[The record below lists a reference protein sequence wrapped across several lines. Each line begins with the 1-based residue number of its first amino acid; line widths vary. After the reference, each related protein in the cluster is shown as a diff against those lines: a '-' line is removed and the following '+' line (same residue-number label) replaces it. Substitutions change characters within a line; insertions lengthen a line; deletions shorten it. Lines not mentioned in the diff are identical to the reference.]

1 MAFSKYEPFGSG
13 AMFYGHAMTTSMIAN
28 VYRKRGSEPIKP
40 RDVMPEFGQK
50 KPQPVE
56 DMIGIV
62 AGITQAFGGKDK
74 RK

>member
-1 MAFSKYEPFGSG
+1 MAFSEFEPFGSD
-13 AMFYGHAMTTSMIAN
+13 AMFYGHAMTTSAIYN
-28 VYRKRGSEPIKP
+28 VNRNRGTEPIKP
-40 RDVMPEFGQK
+40 SDVMPVFERK
-50 KPQPVE
+50 KPQPIE

>member
-1 MAFSKYEPFGSG
+1 MAFSEYEPFGSN

-28 VYRKRGSEPIKP
+28 VYRNKGSEPIKP
-40 RDVMPEFGQK
+40 SDVMPVFERK

-62 AGITQAFGGKDK
+62 AGITQAFGGEDK